1 MAKRRKRKQRRDWT
15 EDEEDVGRER
25 RRRSRQ
31 WHEAQGKPASAH
43 QVAVAEATAG
53 PRQVTCHQCS
63 HLVITRS
70 IVKYINQ
77 PWDRARGFPSL
88 SCFEQHWTLDDPDS
102 VQNHAEVSEYLV
114 EGADRCPDFA
124 RGYPRDHRW

>member
-1 MAKRRKRKQRRDWT
+1 MARRRKRKQRHDS
-15 EDEEDVGRER
+15 EDDEELESGRER
-25 RRRSRQ
+25 RRRARQ
-31 WHEAQGKPASAH
+31 WHESRSKAEPGR
-43 QVAVAEATAG
+43 VAVAEPPK
-53 PRQVTCHQCS
+53 PRNTTCYQCS

-70 IVKYINQ
+70 IVKWVNQ

-102 VQNHAEVSEYLV
+102 VPDHAAVSEFLV
-114 EGADRCPDFA
+114 DGAERCPSFA

>member
-1 MAKRRKRKQRRDWT
+1 MAKRRKRKQRRDWD
-15 EDEEDVGRER
+15 EDEEELGRER
-25 RRRSRQ
+25 RRHSRQ
-31 WHEAQGKPASAH
+31 WHEARQQGEASR
-43 QVAVAEATAG
+43 VAVAAAP
-53 PRQVTCHQCS
+53 PRPLNVTCYQCS

-88 SCFEQHWTLDDPDS
+88 SCFEQRWTLDDPDS
-102 VQNHAEVSEYLV
+102 VANPSEVSEYLV